1 MTLDQTLK
9 LLDAGYTKDEIR
21 DMIDA
26 EKMPETAVDQ
36 AEPETVLPDPEPEP
50 EPAHRTE
57 PVTEDPQIKALTKQI
72 NDLVSAIQ
80 RSNLLHSQQPQQPEK
95 TAEDVLAE
103 VIRPTRRS
111 NK

>member
-9 LLDAGYTKDEIR
+9 LIDAGYTKEEILA
-21 DMIDA
+21 MDA
-26 EKMPETAVDQ
+26 DNMPETEDDQ
-36 AEPETVLPDPEPEP
+36 VVPEMVQPGPEPVQEP
-50 EPAHRTE
+50 KAE
-57 PVTEDPQIKALTKQI
+57 PVTEDPQIKQLTKQI

>member
-9 LLDAGYTKDEIR
+9 LIDAGYSKEEILA
-21 DMIDA
+21 MDA
-26 EKMPETAVDQ
+26 DKMPETVVDQ

-50 EPAHRTE
+50 VPAVKSE

-80 RSNLLHSQQPQQPEK
+80 RSNLLHSQQPQQLEK

-103 VIRPTRRS
+103 IIRPTRKS
-111 NK
+111 K

>member
-9 LLDAGYTKDEIR
+9 LIDAGYTKDEIR
-21 DMIDA
+21 AMIDA
-26 EKMPETAVDQ
+26 DNLPETAEDQ
-36 AEPETVLPDPEPEP
+36 VEPETVLPDPEPEP
-50 EPAHRTE
+50 VQEVKSE